1 MRLRPIGLADGLYS
15 PFAGMLS
22 VDLGGADS
30 AAPDNLAGLGA
41 VHSHIL
47 QLEHRNWAMP
57 LALEARDGQMI
68 QYRRAAGIFAMI
80 DNVRADPILIKRY
93 AGRRLYNTAT
103 LTYATLDDLANM
115 VLEHRR
121 FVVRDADTGSDITL
135 EILDQILR

>member
-1 MRLRPIGLADGLYS
+1 
-15 PFAGMLS
+15 
-22 VDLGGADS
+22 
-30 AAPDNLAGLGA
+30 
-41 VHSHIL
+41 
-47 QLEHRNWAMP
+47 
-57 LALEARDGQMI
+57 MI

>member
-1 MRLRPIGLADGLYS
+1 
-15 PFAGMLS
+15 
-22 VDLGGADS
+22 
-30 AAPDNLAGLGA
+30 
-41 VHSHIL
+41 
-47 QLEHRNWAMP
+47 MP
-57 LALEARDGQMI
+57 LALETLDGQMI
-68 QYRRAAGIFAMI
+68 QYRRTAGIFAMI

-121 FVVRDADTGSDITL
+121 FVVRDANTGADITG

>member
-1 MRLRPIGLADGLYS
+1 
-15 PFAGMLS
+15 
-22 VDLGGADS
+22 
-30 AAPDNLAGLGA
+30 
-41 VHSHIL
+41 
-47 QLEHRNWAMP
+47 MP
-57 LALEARDGQMI
+57 LALETLDGQMI
-68 QYRRAAGIFAMI
+68 QYRRTAGIFAMI

-121 FVVRDADTGSDITL
+121 FVVRDANTGSDITL